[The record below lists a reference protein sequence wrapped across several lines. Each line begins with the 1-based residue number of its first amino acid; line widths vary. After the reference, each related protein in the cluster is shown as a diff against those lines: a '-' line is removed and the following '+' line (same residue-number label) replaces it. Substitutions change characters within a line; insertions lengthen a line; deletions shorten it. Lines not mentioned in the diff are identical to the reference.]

1 MKVCQ
6 AKNELVLL
14 KQHME
19 EGDEIFFK
27 SVLFLTV
34 LRLYKWFRS
43 VYGNRK
49 TDTLAET

>member
-1 MKVCQ
+1 M
-6 AKNELVLL
+6 NSMLVNR
-14 KQHME
+14 HME

-27 SVLFLTV
+27 SVLILII
-34 LRLYKWFRS
+34 LRLYKWLRS